1 TWSPSRRSYSHRCG
15 DQTALFEV
23 LQDELRALF
32 RLVLLRVDAH
42 LGIARLLVRVVDTGE
57 ALDLTL
63 ESLLIE
69 TLDVA
74 ARALLDG
81 RGDVHLDE
89 RAPLLDELPRLL
101 ARLLVRRDRRCDHR
115 GAVSGQAR
123 GYPADS
129 LDVRVT
135 VLLREPEPL
144 RQVRA
149 HRVAVEVLDDR
160 AAFLDCGTDEMRNG
174 RLARA
179 RKPGEPQREPAV
191 SAPLRFR
198 MLVRIDVLSHST
210 PSLVVY
216 CRGCRT
222 RACPS
227 RPSVPLVRPRPRR
240 RDECTGCSRW
250 TDSPR
255 RAAGCRES
263 R

>member
-63 ESLLIE
+63 ECLLVE

-81 RGDVHLDE
+81 RGDVHLDGG
-89 RAPLLDELPRLL
+89 APLLDEVPRLL
-101 ARLLVRRDRRCDHR
+101 PRLLVRRDRRSDHC

-123 GYPADS
+123 GDPANS
-129 LDVRVT
+129 LDVRIA

-149 HRVAVEVLDDR
+149 HGVAVEVLDDR
-160 AAFLDCGTDEMRNG
+160 AAFLDCGADQVGDR
-174 RLARA
+174 RLTRT
-179 RKPGEPQREPAV
+179 GQSREPECETAV
-191 SAPLRFR
+191 APALRLR

-210 PSLVVY
+210 PAAIA
-216 CRGCRT
+216 
-222 RACPS
+222 ACPRS
-227 RPSVPLVRPRPRR
+227 GPGEGVWGNREVPPVFELVIRLLH
-240 RDECTGCSRW
+240 
-250 TDSPR
+250 
-255 RAAGCRES
+255 
-263 R
+263 